1 MSEERKPLPLGEK
14 LKNFANFSWDI
25 LNYINENGVD
35 SLMVSDKVY
44 AQRYKICEGCE
55 HFLKRRQECLE
66 CGCYIPQK
74 ARVILDSC
82 PLDKWT
88 AHRESWEDQIQ
99 KISEKLD
106 KKKES
111 E

>member
-14 LKNFANFSWDI
+14 LKNFANFSWEI

-55 HFLKRRQECLE
+55 HFLKRRKECLE
-66 CGCYIPQK
+66 CGCYVPQK